1 MENRHQSIK
10 DSFGIL
16 LFLFVLLVAIFSIVP
31 IYKSVNNFVKNYVE
45 KLCDELEDKTG
56 LAVSYTSISPSV
68 LTGVRIKRIL
78 LKDSSDDDVLVEIK
92 SATLKYSLKKLI
104 KRDTSNAFLDLIID
118 GFELD
123 LDKNADLYV
132 LEKLSNLFNLTQ
144 DEKVSSKNEKS
155 VSKSEQDL
163 SELSFNLPINFYIKN
178 VSLKYSANSVQYGAS
193 IKKLILNYL
202 DNNLQVNMTGGVNVV
217 NNASNISCK
226 FSANGNITQN

>member
-1 MENRHQSIK
+1 MENKHQSIK

-31 IYKSVNNFVKNYVE
+31 IYKSVNNFVRNYVE

-56 LAVSYTSISPSV
+56 LTVSYGNISPSV

-92 SATLKYSLKKLI
+92 SATLKYSLKNLI

-123 LDKNADLYV
+123 LDKDADLYV
-132 LEKLSNLFNLTQ
+132 LEKLSNLLNLSQ
-144 DEKVSSKNEKS
+144 DEK
-155 VSKSEQDL
+155 
-163 SELSFNLPINFYIKN
+163 IK
-178 VSLKYSANSVQYGAS
+178 LATF
-193 IKKLILNYL
+193 L
-202 DNNLQVNMTGGVNVV
+202 NNL
-217 NNASNISCK
+217 
-226 FSANGNITQN
+226 NGEL

>member
-92 SATLKYSLKKLI
+92 SATLKYSLKKL
-104 KRDTSNAFLDLIID
+104 
-118 GFELD
+118 
-123 LDKNADLYV
+123 
-132 LEKLSNLFNLTQ
+132 
-144 DEKVSSKNEKS
+144 
-155 VSKSEQDL
+155 
-163 SELSFNLPINFYIKN
+163 
-178 VSLKYSANSVQYGAS
+178 
-193 IKKLILNYL
+193 LIL
-202 DNNLQVNMTGGVNVV
+202 
-217 NNASNISCK
+217 
-226 FSANGNITQN
+226 FSKYAIILL